1 MRVTRLVLAIAWL
14 NLAFLVFEVLLNSL
28 ETVF

>member
-1 MRVTRLVLAIAWL
+1 MRVTRLILAIAWL
-14 NLAFLVFEVLLNSL
+14 NLAFLTFEVLLNTL

>member
-1 MRVTRLVLAIAWL
+1 MRATRLILAIAWL
-14 NLAFLVFEVLLNSL
+14 NLAFLIYELLLNSL